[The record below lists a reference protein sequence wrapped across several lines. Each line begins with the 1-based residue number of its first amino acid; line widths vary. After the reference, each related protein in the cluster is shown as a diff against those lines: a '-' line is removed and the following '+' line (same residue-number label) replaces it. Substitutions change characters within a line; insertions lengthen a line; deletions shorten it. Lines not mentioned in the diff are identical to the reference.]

1 MTVSLKIVEFPMFQR
16 THARFP
22 TLPLC
27 TNRVVKSKIFVTP
40 HFFCW
45 NGFYYVGIDLLSEG
59 STSEL
64 KIGASGG
71 LKRAKNDQFSWF
83 STPYTFWESFF
94 GWILASKAY
103 IHYGPWP
110 LCPDE
115 PLKGLF
121 MASGS
126 LKKAQNRPQSCQFS
140 WFWTPYTFLESFFG
154 WTMEDPCL

>member
-1 MTVSLKIVEFPMFQR
+1 MKFSEIQIFLNFHMPNMFGKVKPTNGWTNLNTVSTKKLWLQEFKKYKFSSSLLCLHLYQV
-16 THARFP
+16 TFRFI
-22 TLPLC
+22 TLVCMILNHCALRC
-27 TNRVVKSKIFVTP
+27 TNRVVKSKKFLTP

-94 GWILASKAY
+94 GWI
-103 IHYGPWP
+103 WV
-110 LCPDE
+110 
-115 PLKGLF
+115 
-121 MASGS
+121 
-126 LKKAQNRPQSCQFS
+126 
-140 WFWTPYTFLESFFG
+140 
-154 WTMEDPCL
+154 DPCL